1 MPMQLVYGSRTIS
14 PRIIAPRT
22 IFPQITTHYTI
33 THRTISQLGQLFP
46 QTTASYPACDFR
58 KPEVH
63 YLN

>member
-14 PRIIAPRT
+14 PWTIAPRT
-22 IFPQITTHYTI
+22 IVPQITTHYTI
-33 THRTISQLGQLFP
+33 THRTISPPGQLSP
-46 QTTASYPACDFR
+46 QTIASCPACDFR